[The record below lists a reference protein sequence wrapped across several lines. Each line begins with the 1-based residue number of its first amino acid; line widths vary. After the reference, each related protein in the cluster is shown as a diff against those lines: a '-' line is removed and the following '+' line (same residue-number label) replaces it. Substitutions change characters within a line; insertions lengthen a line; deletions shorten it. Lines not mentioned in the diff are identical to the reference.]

1 MGLFDFIS
9 GKNRKSASEESTIA
23 EKAPVNQILSQP
35 SADPFDAYKDV
46 FKSDNFK
53 NASIQERMDAY
64 QALENKMAAEQGRT
78 PRSVAFD
85 NESSMGFDE
94 YGPKDYCGCYSPNND
109 CIHLNPYYISDVCAE
124 RGEQFDGMNTVVHE
138 GRHAYHYDAMFG
150 YINQPDKKYLLN
162 KDAIEKSYN
171 ENVYG
176 QAAAKSELTGLD
188 NYNNIPCEQDTSSYA
203 NQVMQSDYFK
213 SLYGQDDAYR
223 NYVASEKFAKQ
234 ARENWAYQDEAAQNL
249 LAKNPELKEKH
260 IANISSG
267 MDPQQSMQNLFG
279 GKENLQAGMYRETEA
294 LKAEN
299 PADKY
304 AADYINKVSNES
316 GNIPPSPTAAQYKT
330 HIMGENDPKPV
341 NYSSVSNENRNGS
354 VPLDNKQS
362 IQSAFS
368 GSEKNDLN
376 SSNAKREHIDTD
388 NALTNSGKYKYTV
401 ETVPASSI
409 DTSTAMGM
417 DSPNFWNHHG
427 NSKESYMALAEKLP
441 EVQKEFNSGKSYDEI
456 HSNPELRDC
465 VSAYY
470 APDKMIQAQQA
481 GSKYE
486 FIDDGRHRLEAAR
499 ELGCDVPVQNVD
511 KPYIEK
517 ENSDSLKQSGEAANA
532 ENVNE
537 EAVGN
542 ESGTGYSD
550 KAITDYSAAYENSQ
564 AINQPNNYVDANDDD
579 YAKSYVLG
587 GSGNDY
593 DSRQDLAEKDYYE
606 NYADIP
612 TANNQNGLE
621 SDKTQQ
627 TDNDNA
633 VNEYLAGYDAQ
644 NALEQS
650 GKYVDS
656 ENEKE
661 NQSRLSEE
669 ADNEE
674 QSAGQKPAQE
684 QEQPETLDF
693 ENGEEQSAGQKPAQ
707 EQEQPETLD
716 FEKGEEQS
724 AGQKPA
730 QEQEQPETL
739 GSENSEEQSAGQKPA
754 QEQEQP
760 ETLDFEKGEEQSA
773 GQKPTQEQEQPEALG
788 SENGEEQ
795 SNGRTPSQE
804 EKEDKEKQLGGNE
817 SASDSS
823 SDNSSSKSNDM
834 KNDSNGSEYGDDAA
848 DSVRDNVQ
856 DQSGGMS
863 M

>member
-35 SADPFDAYKDV
+35 FADPFDAYKDV

-78 PRSVAFD
+78 PRSVVFD
-85 NESSMGFDE
+85 NESSMDFDE

-109 CIHLNPYYISDVCAE
+109 CIHLNPYYISDACAE

-223 NYVASEKFAKQ
+223 NYVASENFAQQ

-316 GNIPPSPTAAQYKT
+316 GNIPPNPTAAQYKT
-330 HIMGENDPKPV
+330 HIMGEKDPKPV
-341 NYSSVSNENRNGS
+341 NYSSVSNENKNGS

-481 GSKYE
+481 GGKYE

-517 ENSDSLKQSGEAANA
+517 ENSDSLKQSGETANA
-532 ENVNE
+532 ENVNK

-542 ESGTGYSD
+542 ESETGYSD

-612 TANNQNGLE
+612 TADNQNGLE
-621 SDKTQQ
+621 SGKTQQ

-661 NQSRLSEE
+661 NQNQSRLSEE

-674 QSAGQKPAQE
+674 QSAGQKPTQE
-684 QEQPETLDF
+684 QKQPETLDF
-693 ENGEEQSAGQKPAQ
+693 EKGEEQSADRKPAQ

-716 FEKGEEQS
+716 FE
-724 AGQKPA
+724 
-730 QEQEQPETL
+730 
-739 GSENSEEQSAGQKPA
+739 N
-754 QEQEQP
+754 
-760 ETLDFEKGEEQSA
+760 GEEQSA

-795 SNGRTPSQE
+795 SNGRKPTQEREQPETLDFENGEEQSNGRTPSQE
-804 EKEDKEKQLGGNE
+804 EKADKENQLGGNE

>member
-1 MGLFDFIS
+1 
-9 GKNRKSASEESTIA
+9 
-23 EKAPVNQILSQP
+23 
-35 SADPFDAYKDV
+35 
-46 FKSDNFK
+46 
-53 NASIQERMDAY
+53 
-64 QALENKMAAEQGRT
+64 
-78 PRSVAFD
+78 
-85 NESSMGFDE
+85 
-94 YGPKDYCGCYSPNND
+94 
-109 CIHLNPYYISDVCAE
+109 
-124 RGEQFDGMNTVVHE
+124 
-138 GRHAYHYDAMFG
+138 
-150 YINQPDKKYLLN
+150 
-162 KDAIEKSYN
+162 
-171 ENVYG
+171 
-176 QAAAKSELTGLD
+176 
-188 NYNNIPCEQDTSSYA
+188 
-203 NQVMQSDYFK
+203 
-213 SLYGQDDAYR
+213 
-223 NYVASEKFAKQ
+223 
-234 ARENWAYQDEAAQNL
+234 
-249 LAKNPELKEKH
+249 
-260 IANISSG
+260 
-267 MDPQQSMQNLFG
+267 
-279 GKENLQAGMYRETEA
+279 
-294 LKAEN
+294 
-299 PADKY
+299 
-304 AADYINKVSNES
+304 
-316 GNIPPSPTAAQYKT
+316 
-330 HIMGENDPKPV
+330 
-341 NYSSVSNENRNGS
+341 
-354 VPLDNKQS
+354 
-362 IQSAFS
+362 
-368 GSEKNDLN
+368 
-376 SSNAKREHIDTD
+376 
-388 NALTNSGKYKYTV
+388 
-401 ETVPASSI
+401 
-409 DTSTAMGM
+409 
-417 DSPNFWNHHG
+417 
-427 NSKESYMALAEKLP
+427 MALAEKLP
-441 EVQKEFNSGKSYDEI
+441 EVQKEFNFGKSYDEI

-481 GSKYE
+481 GGKYE

-511 KPYIEK
+511 KPYIEN

-542 ESGTGYSD
+542 ESGIGYSD

-612 TANNQNGLE
+612 TADNQNGLE
-621 SDKTQQ
+621 SGKTQQ

-633 VNEYLAGYDAQ
+633 VNEYLADYDAQ

-661 NQSRLSEE
+661 NQSRFSEE
-669 ADNEE
+669 TDNEEQSAGRKPAQEQEQPETLGSENGEE

-716 FEKGEEQS
+716 C
-724 AGQKPA
+724 
-730 QEQEQPETL
+730 
-739 GSENSEEQSAGQKPA
+739 
-754 QEQEQP
+754 
-760 ETLDFEKGEEQSA
+760 
-773 GQKPTQEQEQPEALG
+773 
-788 SENGEEQ
+788 ENGEEQ
-795 SNGRTPSQE
+795 GNGRTPSQE
-804 EKEDKEKQLGGNE
+804 EKADKENQLGGNE

-834 KNDSNGSEYGDDAA
+834 KNNSNGSEYGDDAA